1 MPNTP
6 KKQIK
11 QKLSCDFDDGP
22 SKSTLTPTFNSNLK
36 KFASNNSISGSQTL
50 KTLPEINALQDFSDC
65 PNPEPPKMRA
75 KGLLERRGSN
85 ASLTIDL
92 GSTHNIAE
100 VKPVPLNRLNTAKS
114 VSNLYLSSMS
124 GDKCSCLKKY
134 TSEATKVKTFDSC
147 ISVSH
152 TIWFIDKFWTTK
164 VTGGLRQLYD
174 LRIWTENEHVQIALP
189 KSKTLPWLCQIQT
202 KILVQRKPVRA
213 VRVLRS
219 RRPRWCLDSQ

>member
-114 VSNLYLSSMS
+114 VSHLDLRSMS
-124 GDKCSCLKKY
+124 GGDKCSCLKKY
-134 TSEATKVKTFDSC
+134 TSEATKVMKNSFK
-147 ISVSH
+147 
-152 TIWFIDKFWTTK
+152 W
-164 VTGGLRQLYD
+164 Q
-174 LRIWTENEHVQIALP
+174 
-189 KSKTLPWLCQIQT
+189 
-202 KILVQRKPVRA
+202 
-213 VRVLRS
+213 
-219 RRPRWCLDSQ
+219 